1 MKRRN
6 LSIGQQVLLIVIW
19 LGAMLLSALI
29 LIASLGTVT
38 ISILI
43 GVTIPYIV
51 ATVLSIPITRNPRGP
66 EQRW

>member
-1 MKRRN
+1 MKQRN